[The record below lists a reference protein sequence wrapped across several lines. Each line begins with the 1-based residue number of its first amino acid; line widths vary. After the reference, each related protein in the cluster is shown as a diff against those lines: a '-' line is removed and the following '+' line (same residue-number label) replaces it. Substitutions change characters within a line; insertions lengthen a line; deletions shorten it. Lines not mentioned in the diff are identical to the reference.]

1 MVNFNL
7 FSGGKHMSR
16 AIRSMIGCFGLIIML
31 NMITPTRAIPK
42 APPSSSQA
50 GAPIEGSWNKLH
62 NQHPAA

>member
-1 MVNFNL
+1 
-7 FSGGKHMSR
+7 MSR